1 MNVIEGQNELQ
12 CEIWDYNSISSN
24 EFISAG
30 RHSIIPATQKPG
42 AYDAWVS
49 LKDKKG
55 RPGGELRIVLHFQS
69 SGPAKQPAM
78 AAPAPG
84 VKYQPPGWNA
94 AAAAGKMM
102 AAPPPPQPQQY
113 VPPPPAPL
121 PQGVLHAR
129 SPPPP
134 LAPPA
139 PLTPSSPAQLSLSLP
154 PCTSTRVRRSRSRA
168 CVESALRCVA
178 PPPCL
183 AASDGPAVRRQ
194 GGRRCATRLGGHTT

>member
-1 MNVIEGQNELQ
+1 MWQVRWEHTAELNVIEGQNELQ
-12 CEIWDYNSISSN
+12 VEIWDYNSISSN

-94 AAAAGKMM
+94 AARGRKDDGRAA
-102 AAPPPPQPQQY
+102 AAPAAAVRAAAPSAAPARSPARPIPAPPPP
-113 VPPPPAPL
+113 
-121 PQGVLHAR
+121 
-129 SPPPP
+129 SPPP
-134 LAPPA
+134 
-139 PLTPSSPAQLSLSLP
+139 
-154 PCTSTRVRRSRSRA
+154 
-168 CVESALRCVA
+168 SALML
-178 PPPCL
+178 PLPTPL
-183 AASDGPAVRRQ
+183 
-194 GGRRCATRLGGHTT
+194 L

>member
-1 MNVIEGQNELQ
+1 MWQVRWEHTAELNVIEGQNELQ
-12 CEIWDYNSISSN
+12 VEIWDYNSISSN

-121 PQGVLHAR
+121 PQGLLHAR
-129 SPPPP
+129 SLPPPP
-134 LAPPA
+134 TLKASSELAD
-139 PLTPSSPAQLSLSLP
+139 
-154 PCTSTRVRRSRSRA
+154 V
-168 CVESALRCVA
+168 
-178 PPPCL
+178 
-183 AASDGPAVRRQ
+183 G
-194 GGRRCATRLGGHTT
+194 LGGKAWKALSWLRANS